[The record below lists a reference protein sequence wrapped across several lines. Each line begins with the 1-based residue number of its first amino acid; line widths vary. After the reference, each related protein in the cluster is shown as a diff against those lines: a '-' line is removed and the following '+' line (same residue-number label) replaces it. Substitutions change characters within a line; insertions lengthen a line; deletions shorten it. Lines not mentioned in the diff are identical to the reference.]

1 MREITFNDI
10 FKVGEDFKSDK
21 DYSRVSKYN
30 KYKEF
35 RENHVGRFFKTRLI
49 KNLRL
54 QDEVAAWLNEDGYIG
69 YHLDN
74 RFIPYTVNNQKL
86 TIEDL
91 IVECTLPKSAITVLK
106 NFSVGEKPIVVTGTE
121 EEDKWVKEFEKRE
134 TIHSKLKEMVTEQ
147 LTLGNCY
154 TKIERIDKK
163 AELTP
168 LPAENIL
175 LIPAL
180 HNARRL
186 GAYLYYEERLKIN
199 GKEEDGLYVELH
211 LKGKNIVRAY
221 RYAGNKIGA
230 QIPLSAIDRAFT
242 VGKNIKDTSK
252 KGQRGFEYTINTE
265 LEDYDIQNFMGLDKD
280 IGELYAESIYN
291 GLSSTFLEMT
301 IRITSNSYLFNK
313 VNNPNMI
320 GPDVTETQV
329 SIVPTWKEN
338 VLGADYQEQK
348 TVKQGRYHIINDPKW
363 IGGMKYVEPPTS
375 HVDTIYRHLE
385 LNYSNAYSQLGV
397 NAVALGLVT
406 DGGSISSG
414 EAFKKA
420 ITPTLNKARDIVNN
434 IYTPLLTLYSQAYKL
449 ETGKEFS
456 KLDIEFSDGISLSEK
471 EETENASMEINNKL
485 KSRKTYLIS
494 KGYTE
499 EAADKELERI
509 AEEQN
514 KLSGIIVD
522 TVAEEDIGGNDE

>member
-1 MREITFNDI
+1 MSITFDDI
-10 FKVGEDFKSDK
+10 LKTGEDFKSDK
-21 DYSRVSKYN
+21 DYSRVSKYK

-35 RENHVGRFFKTRLI
+35 RENHVGRFFKERLI

-54 QDEVAAWLNEDGYIG
+54 QDEVSTWLNEDGYIG

-74 RFIPYTVNNQKL
+74 RFIPYTLNNQKL

-106 NFSVGEKPIVVTGTE
+106 NFSVGEKPTVITGTE
-121 EEDKWVKEFEKRE
+121 EEGEWVKEFEKRE
-134 TIHSKLKEMVTEQ
+134 IIHSKLKEIVTEL

-163 AELTP
+163 AEMTP

-175 LIPAL
+175 LIPAP

-186 GAYLYYEERLKIN
+186 GAYLYYEERLMMNDK
-199 GKEEDGLYVELH
+199 KEEGLYVELH
-211 LKGKNIVRAY
+211 LKGENIVRAY

-230 QIPLSAIDRAFT
+230 QIPLSEINRTFT
-242 VGKNIKDTSK
+242 VGKNIKDTSG
-252 KGQRGFEYTINTE
+252 KGQKDFEYTINTE
-265 LEDYDIQNFMGLDKD
+265 LEDFDIQNFMGLDKD

-320 GPDVTETQV
+320 GPDVSETQV
-329 SIVPTWKEN
+329 SLVPTWKEN
-338 VLGADYQEQK
+338 ALGTEYREEK
-348 TVKQGRYHIINDPKW
+348 VVKQGKYHVINDSKW

-375 HVDTIYRHLE
+375 HVETIYRHLE

-397 NAVALGLVT
+397 NAVALGLINIS
-406 DGGSISSG
+406 GSISSG

-434 IYTPLLTLYSQAYKL
+434 IYTPLVTLYKQAYKL
-449 ETGKEFS
+449 EKKKEFT
-456 KLDIEFSDGISLSEK
+456 KFDIGFSDGISLSEK
-471 EETENASMEINNKL
+471 EEIENASLEVNSKL
-485 KSRKTYLIS
+485 KSRKTYLMEN
-494 KGYTE
+494 GYTE
-499 EAADKELERI
+499 KAADEELERI
-509 AEEQN
+509 AEEQDR
-514 KLSGIIVD
+514 LSGMSLETIID
-522 TVAEEDIGGNDE
+522 EDIGGNDE